1 MWHPQFK
8 FPELLKHAPI
18 DERIKYFEKE
28 FILKHAMI
36 QLVQDEL
43 KSSFFNSSEQ
53 QIALVVG
60 PTGVGKSCLA
70 HAIFKEAFK
79 NIPEGEFNQKLPMIY
94 FEADVNSKGGF
105 SWKNFYKR
113 FLQAIGEL
121 EDIRVYGKPKFV
133 GEHGARKYSASNRSE
148 HDLRQDLEHR
158 LLDYCIQYILF
169 DEIQHVFK
177 YGGNAAERN
186 LDILKSI
193 SNKTG
198 CQFIGLGTYETSFSV
213 DKSAQL
219 SRRIMTIEFPG
230 YSMDSNDEYQSFLSA
245 YMGLLAHI
253 PLQISED
260 VALFSKEAYIG
271 CCGCIGILKEWFNR
285 ALRRAFDEE
294 VILSAKHFKATRLKG
309 SQLKSIAEE
318 IREGKVFFIEPNDD
332 EIMALLGVSEQK
344 RVEKVLLKTSMK
356 KSKPGVRRPGRDP
369 VL

>member
-8 FPELLKHAPI
+8 FPESLKYAST
-18 DERIKYFEKE
+18 DERITYFEKE

-43 KSSFFNSSEQ
+43 KSSFLNSSEQ
-53 QIALVVG
+53 QIALVIG

-70 HAIFKEAFK
+70 HAIFKEAYK
-79 NIPEGEFNQKLPMIY
+79 SIPEGEFNKNLPMIY
-94 FEADVNSKGGF
+94 FEADVNSTGGF

-113 FLQAIGEL
+113 LLQAIGEL
-121 EDIRVYGKPKFV
+121 EDIRVYGKPQFV
-133 GEHGARKYSASNRSE
+133 GEHGARKYSARNRTE

-158 LLDYCIQYILF
+158 LSEYCIQYILF

-230 YSMDSNDEYQSFLSA
+230 YSMNSSDEYQSFLSA

-260 VALFSKEAYIG
+260 VAQFSKEAYIG

-285 ALRRAFDEE
+285 ALRRALNEE
-294 VILSAKHFKATRLKG
+294 AQLSAKNFRDTRLKG

-318 IREGKVFFIEPNDD
+318 ISEGKMFFIEPNDN
-332 EIMALLGVSEQK
+332 EIMILLGVSEQK
-344 RVEKVLLKTSMK
+344 TVEKVLLNSSKKTV
-356 KSKPGVRRPGRDP
+356 KPGVRRPGRDP